1 MKYQDQKIK
10 AIGRL
15 TIIATALTMLL
26 AFSLIYREEMRGF
39 VQWLPLSRWKEE
51 NIWLGVL
58 FTMVPVCWAVNLIL
72 IFTSPEQEVRLVAWS
87 KRWLQTTSDF
97 ERIIFDKL
105 DPNYRKA
112 AWRYLLDRYKS
123 DWL

>member
-1 MKYQDQKIK
+1 
-10 AIGRL
+10 
-15 TIIATALTMLL
+15 MLL

-39 VQWLPLSRWKEE
+39 VQWLPLSRRREE
-51 NIWLGVL
+51 YIWLGVL

-87 KRWLQTTSDF
+87 KRWIKTTSDF

-112 AWRYLLDRYKS
+112 AWRYFLDRHRG
-123 DWL
+123 DRL